1 MDVSSLPGRLVR
13 RIHMIARGDREPL
26 PQEEKWAAIDR
37 VRKAYRLTTLVESG
51 TFLGDTIAHF
61 KDLFPRLYS
70 IELQT
75 DLYNAARKRFAGDM
89 NVTIIQG
96 DSEQMMKGLMPEL
109 EAPAL
114 FWLDGHYSS
123 EFYIGETYVRTARG
137 DKDTPIAEEL
147 KTILTAG
154 APHVILI
161 DDARLF
167 GVEKDYPSIGRI
179 KKMVRALKP
188 GHEVRLMQDIIAI
201 LPKVSP

>member
-1 MDVSSLPGRLVR
+1 MSRL
-13 RIHMIARGDREPL
+13 
-26 PQEEKWAAIDR
+26 
-37 VRKAYRLTTLVESG
+37 S
-51 TFLGDTIAHF
+51 
-61 KDLFPRLYS
+61 
-70 IELQT
+70 
-75 DLYNAARKRFAGDM
+75 
-89 NVTIIQG
+89 
-96 DSEQMMKGLMPEL
+96 
-109 EAPAL
+109 
-114 FWLDGHYSS
+114 
-123 EFYIGETYVRTARG
+123 
-137 DKDTPIAEEL
+137 TPIAEEL